1 MIIFVLIIGFFLSYM
16 IMKVVYNIKMF
27 YIKKIKVDEILED
40 LKDIKL

>member
-1 MIIFVLIIGFFLSYM
+1 
-16 IMKVVYNIKMF
+16 MKVVYNIKMF